1 MPWIKR
7 DLKDLRSKYMVWTNY
22 EKTFL
27 RQPAFLEELH
37 MELLMGEIISLGF
50 HLKYFKRE
58 KK

>member
-27 RQPAFLEELH
+27 RHQRHLVILIELI
-37 MELLMGEIISLGF
+37 LDVSSKFSCL
-50 HLKYFKRE
+50 YFRARE
-58 KK
+58 DM